1 MESSF
6 RQAIPENTRLIET
19 LGWSPV
25 KGFAFLDL
33 HLNRLEASAAR
44 LGFPLDRGACQ
55 NALVLDEDQP
65 LRVRLTLGSSGD
77 IDVTYGALPPNPAV
91 WRIAFHECR
100 LDPRNPWLGIKS
112 TNRAIY
118 DEARA
123 ELPKGI
129 DEWLF
134 LNTKGELC
142 EGTITNIFVVREDWE
157 KVTPPLSSG
166 LLPGVLRTSLLM
178 NGWKE
183 AVLTGDD
190 LAKAREIYM
199 GNALRGLIR
208 AELAPF
214 A

>member
-1 MESSF
+1 MESAF

-19 LGWSPV
+19 LGWSPQ

-33 HLNRLEASAAR
+33 HLSRLEASADR
-44 LGFPLDRGACQ
+44 LGFPFDRGACQ
-55 NALVLDEDQP
+55 NALVLDAGQP
-65 LRVRLTLGSSGD
+65 QRVRLTLGSGGD
-77 IDVTYGALPPNPAV
+77 IEITRGALPPNPEV
-91 WRIAFHECR
+91 WRIAIHESR

-112 TNRAIY
+112 TNRALY
-118 DEARA
+118 DQARA
-123 ELPKGI
+123 ELPEGI
-129 DEWLF
+129 EEWLF
-134 LNTKGELC
+134 LNTKDELC
-142 EGTITNIFVVREDWE
+142 EGTITNIFIIRGDGE
-157 KVTPPLSSG
+157 KVTPPLRSG
-166 LLPGVLRTSLLM
+166 LLPGVLRSSLLM

-183 AVLTGDD
+183 AVLTRDD